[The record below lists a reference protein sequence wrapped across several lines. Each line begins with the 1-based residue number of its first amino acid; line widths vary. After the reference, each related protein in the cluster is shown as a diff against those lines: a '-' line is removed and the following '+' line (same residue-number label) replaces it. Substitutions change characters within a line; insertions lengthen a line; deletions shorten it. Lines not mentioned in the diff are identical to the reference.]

1 MGFADDDLSELSDRL
16 VDELVTWGDADAIT
30 ARVGEH
36 LQAGADQVILGV
48 LHDGD
53 QPGPIDVAR
62 ELANRLIR

>member
-1 MGFADDDLSELSDRL
+1 MGFGDDDISDLSDRL
-16 VDELVTWGDADAIT
+16 VDVLVTWSDADTIT

-36 LQAGADQVILGV
+36 LQAGADQVVLGV

-62 ELANRLIR
+62 ELTNRLIR